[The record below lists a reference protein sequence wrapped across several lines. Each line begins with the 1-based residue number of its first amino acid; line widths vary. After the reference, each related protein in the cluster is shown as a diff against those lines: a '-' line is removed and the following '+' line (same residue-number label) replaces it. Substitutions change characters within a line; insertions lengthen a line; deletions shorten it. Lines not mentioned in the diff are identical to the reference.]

1 MTDWKCIQTI
11 GLLCALATPVG
22 AENARTWWERDIRA
36 EAAILAV
43 TNAQIQAVIADELAR
58 LDHGQRA
65 LGRRAA
71 EIDAQLQAAMPQIE
85 AEIRAMLASLEGPT
99 RPEIVYAIRADVARE
114 QLSSPNGRNP
124 SGEVRIPR

>member
-22 AENARTWWERDIRA
+22 AESGRTWWEQDIHA
-36 EAAILAV
+36 EAAILAA
-43 TNAQIQAVIADELAR
+43 TNAQIQTVIADELTR
-58 LDHGQRA
+58 LDDGQRA
-65 LGRRAA
+65 LSRRAA

-99 RPEIVYAIRADVARE
+99 RPEIVHAIRADVARE